1 LLRINVE
8 NPLKTII
15 CQELNTVRNGLK
27 KTVFAGIK
35 PWMKSGIRREIKKLT
50 GC

>member
-1 LLRINVE
+1 LLRIIVK

-15 CQELNTVRNGLK
+15 CEKLSTVRNGLK
-27 KTVFAGIK
+27 KAGFAGIK